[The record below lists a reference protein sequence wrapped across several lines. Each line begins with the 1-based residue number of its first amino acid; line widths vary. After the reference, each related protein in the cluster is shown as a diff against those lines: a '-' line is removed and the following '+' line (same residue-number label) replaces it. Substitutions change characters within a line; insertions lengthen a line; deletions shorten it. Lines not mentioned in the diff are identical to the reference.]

1 MKLGYWALIIFLGAL
16 WGCSF
21 LFNAILIREL
31 GPFWVSAGRI
41 SIGAAGC
48 WAYFIAT
55 RKTLP
60 HDPRIYAQ
68 LVVLG
73 LMNYAIPFV
82 LFPYAE
88 QTLAS
93 GIVGVLNGLT
103 PMTTVLVSQ
112 LWPGG
117 EKATWNKSIG
127 VVIGFFGAAILAS
140 PSFGA
145 GAGEILPVLA
155 CLLATICYAVTLNY
169 ARRFKG
175 IDSAAVASSSLTGAA
190 LVMVPA
196 ALLIEGVPVITRG
209 ETWAALLAIGLLS
222 SSLAFLL
229 LWWLVPRVGAT
240 NVSLNT
246 FITPISAIL
255 LGVIVL
261 NERFELVHVIGIIV
275 IFFGLVFIDGRLVRR
290 WMPQPRTKQAGA
302 EP

>member
-1 MKLGYWALIIFLGAL
+1 MTARYWALIVFLGAL

-31 GPFWVSAGRI
+31 GPLWVSAGRI

-48 WAYFIAT
+48 WAYFLIM

-60 HDPRIYAQ
+60 RDPKVYAQ
-68 LVVLG
+68 LLVLG
-73 LMNYAIPFV
+73 MMNYAIPFA

-88 QTLAS
+88 QSLAS
-93 GIVGVLNGLT
+93 GLVGVLNGLT
-103 PMTTVLVSQ
+103 PMTTVIVSQ
-112 LWPGG
+112 FWPGG
-117 EKATWNKSIG
+117 EKASWNKSIG
-127 VVIGFFGAAILAS
+127 VVIGFIGAAILAS
-140 PSFGA
+140 PSMGGGTA
-145 GAGEILPVLA
+145 EILPILA
-155 CLLATICYAVTLNY
+155 CFAATLCYAFTLNY

-196 ALLIEGVPVITRG
+196 AFLVHGTPVVTQA

-255 LGVIVL
+255 LGVIIL
-261 NERFELVHVIGIIV
+261 HERFELAHMIGIAV

-290 WMPQPRTKQAGA
+290 FMPQPRPA
-302 EP
+302 

>member
-1 MKLGYWALIIFLGAL
+1 MKLHYWALIIFLGAL

-31 GPFWVSAGRI
+31 GPIWVSAGRI
-41 SIGAAGC
+41 SIGALGC
-48 WAYFIAT
+48 WAYFIVM

-60 HDPRIYAQ
+60 TEPRVYFQ
-68 LVVLG
+68 LLVLG
-73 LMNYAIPFV
+73 MMNYGIPFM

-88 QTLAS
+88 QSLAS
-93 GIVGVLNGLT
+93 GLVGVLNGLT

-112 LWPGG
+112 FWPGG

-127 VVIGFFGAAILAS
+127 VGIGFVGAAILAS
-140 PSFGA
+140 PSMGGTA
-145 GAGEILPVLA
+145 EILPILA
-155 CLLATICYAVTLNY
+155 CLLASFCYAFTLNY
-169 ARRFKG
+169 SRRFKG
-175 IDSAAVASSSLTGAA
+175 VDSAAVASTSLTGAA
-190 LVMVPA
+190 LIMVPLA
-196 ALLIEGVPVITRG
+196 FLVHGTPVITRP

-255 LGVIVL
+255 LGVLVL
-261 NERFELVHVIGIIV
+261 HERFELVHVIGIIV
-275 IFFGLVFIDGRLVRR
+275 IFFGLVFIDGRLVKRF
-290 WMPQPRTKQAGA
+290 MPQPKTAGV
-302 EP
+302 

>member
-1 MKLGYWALIIFLGAL
+1 MTARYWALIIFLGAL

-31 GPFWVSAGRI
+31 GPLWVSAGRI
-41 SIGAAGC
+41 TIGALGC
-48 WAYFIAT
+48 WAYFFVM

-60 HDPRIYAQ
+60 RDPKVYAQ
-68 LVVLG
+68 LLVLG
-73 LMNYAIPFV
+73 MMNYAIPFA

-88 QTLAS
+88 QSLAS
-93 GIVGVLNGLT
+93 GLVGVLNGLT
-103 PMTTVLVSQ
+103 PMTTVIVSQ
-112 LWPGG
+112 FWPGG
-117 EKATWNKSIG
+117 EKASWNKSIG
-127 VVIGFFGAAILAS
+127 VAIGFVGAAILAS
-140 PSFGA
+140 PSMGA
-145 GAGEILPVLA
+145 GTAEVLPILA
-155 CLLATICYAVTLNY
+155 CFAATLCYAFTLNY

-190 LVMVPA
+190 LVMLPTAFLVH
-196 ALLIEGVPVITRG
+196 GMPVITQA

-261 NERFELVHVIGIIV
+261 HERFELAHMVGIAV

-290 WMPQPRTKQAGA
+290 FMPQSRPA
-302 EP
+302 

>member
-1 MKLGYWALIIFLGAL
+1 MKAHYWALIIFLGAL

-31 GPFWVSAGRI
+31 GPLWVSAGRVT
-41 SIGAAGC
+41 IGAAGC
-48 WAYFIAT
+48 WVYFLAT
-55 RKTLP
+55 RRTLP
-60 HDPRIYAQ
+60 TDPKIYAQ
-68 LVVLG
+68 LLVLG
-73 LMNYAIPFV
+73 LMNYAVPFA
-82 LFPYAE
+82 LFPFAE

-93 GIVGVLNGLT
+93 GLVGVLNGLT

-112 LWPGG
+112 FWAGG

-127 VVIGFFGAAILAS
+127 VGIGFIGAAILAS
-140 PSFGA
+140 PSMGGGSTDFWA
-145 GAGEILPVLA
+145 ILA
-155 CLLATICYAVTLNY
+155 CLGATLCYAFTLNY
-169 ARRFKG
+169 ARRFKA

-190 LVMVPA
+190 LVMVPV
-196 ALLIEGVPVITRG
+196 ALLFEGAPVITQG
-209 ETWAALLAIGLLS
+209 ETWAALFAIGLLS

-261 NERFELVHVIGIIV
+261 NEQFELVHIIGIIV
-275 IFFGLVFIDGRLVRR
+275 IFFGLIFIDGRLVKR
-290 WMPQPRTKQAGA
+290 WMPQPKAA
-302 EP
+302 

>member
-1 MKLGYWALIIFLGAL
+1 MKLQYWLLVIFLGAL

-31 GPFWVSAGRI
+31 GPLWVSGGRVT
-41 SIGAAGC
+41 IGALGC

-55 RKTLP
+55 KRTLP
-60 HDPRIYAQ
+60 RDPMIYAQ
-68 LVVLG
+68 LLVLG
-73 LMNYAIPFV
+73 ILNYAIPFA
-82 LFPYAE
+82 LFPFAE
-88 QTLAS
+88 QSLAS
-93 GIVGVLNGLT
+93 GVVGVINGLT

-112 LWPGG
+112 FWPGG
-117 EKATWNKSIG
+117 EKTTWNKTIG
-127 VVIGFFGAAILAS
+127 VIIGFIGAAILAS
-140 PSFGA
+140 PSLGTGA
-145 GAGEILPVLA
+145 VTQVWAIGA
-155 CLLATICYAVTLNY
+155 CLLATLCYAFTLNY

-190 LVMVPA
+190 LVMVPLA
-196 ALLIEGVPVITRG
+196 FLFEGAPVITQG
-209 ETWAALLAIGLLS
+209 ETWAALFAIGLLS

-261 NERFELVHVIGIIV
+261 HERFELVHIIGIIV
-275 IFFGLVFIDGRLVRR
+275 IFFGLVFIDGRLVKGWRR
-290 WMPQPRTKQAGA
+290 APA
-302 EP
+302 

>member
-1 MKLGYWALIIFLGAL
+1 MKARYWGLIIFLGAL

-31 GPFWVSAGRI
+31 GPLWVSAGRVT
-41 SIGAAGC
+41 IGALGC
-48 WAYFIAT
+48 WAYFLAMG
-55 RKTLP
+55 KVLP
-60 HDPRIYAQ
+60 KDPKVYGQ
-68 LVVLG
+68 LLILG
-73 LMNYAIPFV
+73 MMNYAIPFA

-93 GIVGVLNGLT
+93 GLVGVLNGLT

-112 LWPGG
+112 IWPGG

-127 VVIGFFGAAILAS
+127 VIVGFIGAAILAS
-140 PSFGA
+140 PSMGGGTA
-145 GAGEILPVLA
+145 DLLPILA
-155 CLLATICYAVTLNY
+155 CLVATFCYALSLNY
-169 ARRFKG
+169 ARRFKS

-190 LVMVPA
+190 IVMLPA
-196 ALLIEGVPVITRG
+196 AFLAHGTPVITQG

-255 LGVIVL
+255 LGVMVL
-261 NERFELVHVIGIIV
+261 NERFELAHMVGIVVILL
-275 IFFGLVFIDGRLVRR
+275 GLVFIDGRLVKR
-290 WMPQPRTKQAGA
+290 WMPQPGTA
-302 EP
+302 

>member
-1 MKLGYWALIIFLGAL
+1 MKARYWALIVFLGAL

-31 GPFWVSAGRI
+31 GPFWVSAGRVT
-41 SIGAAGC
+41 IGALGC
-48 WAYFIAT
+48 WAYFIVM

-60 HDPRIYAQ
+60 QDPKIYTQ
-68 LVVLG
+68 LLLLG
-73 LMNYAIPFV
+73 MMNYGIPFV

-88 QTLAS
+88 QSLAS
-93 GIVGVLNGLT
+93 GLVGVLNGLT

-112 LWPGG
+112 FWPGG

-127 VVIGFFGAAILAS
+127 VGIGFIGAAILAS
-140 PSFGA
+140 PSMGGGTA
-145 GAGEILPVLA
+145 ELLPILA
-155 CLLATICYAVTLNY
+155 CLGATFCYAFTLNY

-190 LVMVPA
+190 LVMVPVA
-196 ALLIEGVPVITRG
+196 FLVHGVPVITRP
-209 ETWAALLAIGLLS
+209 ETWAALFAIGLLS

-261 NERFELVHVIGIIV
+261 HERFETAHLVGIIV

-290 WMPQPRTKQAGA
+290 WMPQPRPA
-302 EP
+302 

>member
-1 MKLGYWALIIFLGAL
+1 MTARYWALIVFLGAL

-31 GPFWVSAGRI
+31 GPLWVSAGRI

-48 WAYFIAT
+48 WAYFLIM

-60 HDPRIYAQ
+60 RDPRVYAQ
-68 LVVLG
+68 LLVLG
-73 LMNYAIPFV
+73 MMNYAIPFA

-88 QTLAS
+88 QSLAS
-93 GIVGVLNGLT
+93 GLVGVLNGLT
-103 PMTTVLVSQ
+103 PMTTVIVSQ
-112 LWPGG
+112 FWPGG
-117 EKATWNKSIG
+117 EKASWNKSIG
-127 VVIGFFGAAILAS
+127 VLIGFVGAAILAS
-140 PSFGA
+140 PSMGGGTA
-145 GAGEILPVLA
+145 EILPILA
-155 CLLATICYAVTLNY
+155 CFAATLCYAFTLNY

-190 LVMVPA
+190 LVMLPA
-196 ALLIEGVPVITRG
+196 AFLVHGTPVITQA

-255 LGVIVL
+255 LGVIIL
-261 NERFELVHVIGIIV
+261 HERFELAHMIGIAV

-290 WMPQPRTKQAGA
+290 FMPQPRPT
-302 EP
+302 

>member
-1 MKLGYWALIIFLGAL
+1 MSVRYWALIVFLGGL

-41 SIGAAGC
+41 SIGALGC
-48 WAYFIAT
+48 WAYFVVM

-60 HDPRIYAQ
+60 RDLRTYGQ
-68 LVVLG
+68 LLVLG
-73 LMNYAIPFV
+73 MMNYAIPFA

-88 QTLAS
+88 ESLAS
-93 GIVGVLNGLT
+93 GLVGVLNGLT
-103 PMTTVLVSQ
+103 PMTTVIVSQ
-112 LWPGG
+112 FWPGG

-127 VVIGFFGAAILAS
+127 VGIGFVGAAILAS
-140 PSFGA
+140 PSMLKGGTA
-145 GAGEILPVLA
+145 EILPVLA
-155 CLLATICYAVTLNY
+155 CLLATLCYAFTLNY

-175 IDSAAVASSSLTGAA
+175 IDSAAVASSSLTAAA
-190 LVMVPA
+190 LVMVPVA
-196 ALLIEGVPVITRG
+196 FLVHGMPVITRP
-209 ETWAALLAIGLLS
+209 ETWAALFAIGLLS

-255 LGVIVL
+255 LGIVVL
-261 NERFELVHVIGIIV
+261 QERFELAYVVGIVV

-290 WMPQPRTKQAGA
+290 LMPRLA
-302 EP
+302 

>member
-1 MKLGYWALIIFLGAL
+1 MKARYWALIIFLGAL

-31 GPFWVSAGRI
+31 GPLWVSAGRV

-48 WAYFIAT
+48 WVYFLAM

-60 HDPRIYAQ
+60 SDPKIYAQ
-68 LVVLG
+68 LLVLG
-73 LMNYAIPFV
+73 LMNYAIPFA
-82 LFPYAE
+82 LFPFAE
-88 QTLAS
+88 KTLAS

-112 LWPGG
+112 FWPGG

-127 VVIGFFGAAILAS
+127 VGIGFVGAAILAS

-145 GAGEILPVLA
+145 GTAEIVPVLA
-155 CLLATICYAVTLNY
+155 CLLATLCYAFTLNY
-169 ARRFKG
+169 ARRFKTV
-175 IDSAAVASSSLTGAA
+175 DSAAVASSSLTGAA

-196 ALLIEGVPVITRG
+196 AFLFEGVPVITQG
-209 ETWAALLAIGLLS
+209 ETWAALFAIGLLS

-261 NERFELVHVIGIIV
+261 HERFELVHVVGIIV
-275 IFFGLVFIDGRLVRR
+275 IFFGLLFIDGRLVKR
-290 WMPQPRTKQAGA
+290 WMPQPKTA
-302 EP
+302 